1 MKSEIIRRFFFCA
14 IVLAFVLGGIP
25 SEAQNLFQPRPDPYG
40 GLGLPG
46 DAIPFMDGLRTGTLP
61 NGLRYFIRENSL
73 PAGRAYLTLAV
84 RAGSVLEKEDERGLA
99 HFVEHMAFNGTRR
112 FPETELINY
121 LRSLGMRFGPEVNAY
136 TSFENTVY
144 GIEAPVE
151 IDDNGV
157 KRIPEKALAIL
168 DDWTWGITFNSKD
181 VDEERAIILEEY
193 RSGLGAQ
200 ERVRDRFLK
209 TIFRGSRMAERLP
222 IGLTDV
228 IRTAPAERLE
238 TFYRRWYRPDNM
250 ALILVGDFDGAA
262 LEAELAAHF
271 TAPKPVTPL
280 ALPAYELPPPV
291 SGSVNAEV
299 ISDAELPY
307 ATVYLYFKQR
317 YGEQRTDLCAL
328 RDNLTDYLISSMLD
342 VRHTDA
348 ASNEETPFLGAG
360 AWASRYGLLSQYY
373 ILAAQ
378 AKTGQAADTLETLLT
393 EKESLYRYG
402 FTGRELDRAKAS
414 MISGLEFQV
423 SEKDRRES
431 TAFVE
436 TLTGDFTGAARTSG
450 IEWLLDAAVR
460 MLPAIDTDTV
470 NARLRS
476 YFADD
481 DLMVLLTVPEQELAG
496 VPDAAGIALMVEKS
510 RSADIAVP
518 GEEADTGG
526 LVDEPPAPGSIAAES
541 RDPSG
546 AFVWTLSNGAT
557 LILKKTPNRNN
568 ELSFYALARG
578 GESSVP
584 LEDDFSAYLA
594 SEIQAASGLGPFT
607 RPELFRFLSDKQVSL
622 SFWTNSYTRGF
633 NGEASLNDLETLF
646 ELLYVSFTQP
656 RIEQSGL
663 NLVREARRTRLI
675 QEKDNPESIFSRE
688 LTRLVYG
695 GHPRFMPMEL
705 ENLDDISAEKAAAF
719 LKKALNP
726 ADYIFVFAGNLGP
739 DQAADGTAFPL
750 MRRLAETWLASIP
763 GGADGG
769 YAEAWNNW
777 DDPGVTR
784 PGKTEQII
792 RKGKEQKAMVYMAWF
807 SPAEWTEQANAAA
820 LLLSDYLD
828 IILNDEIREKLGGVY
843 SVSQQASFTPMPK
856 GELSL
861 GIYFVCDPGR
871 AVELRTAV
879 QEKLAGIAAG
889 DINAETF
896 NRAKEA
902 LVKSFEL
909 SMENNVFIARNYAT
923 FRLVTDIPLSHLE
936 RRPELYR
943 SVTADDLRSLMAR
956 ILENGPAELV
966 LFPEES
972 PAP

>member
-1 MKSEIIRRFFFCA
+1 MKRSFFYV

-25 SEAQNLFQPRPDPYG
+25 SGAQTLFQPRSDPYG

-46 DAIPFMDGLRTGTLP
+46 DALPLMDGLRTGTLP

-84 RAGSVLEKEDERGLA
+84 RVGSVLENENERGLA

-136 TSFENTVY
+136 TTFEHTVY

-151 IDDNGV
+151 TDSSGV

-168 DDWTWGITFNSKD
+168 DDWTWGITFTPKD

-193 RSGLGAQ
+193 RSRLGAQ

-209 TIFRGSRMAERLP
+209 AIFHGSRMAERLP

-238 TFYRRWYRPDNM
+238 AFYRRWYRPDNM

-262 LEAELAAHF
+262 LEAELAERF
-271 TAPKPVTPL
+271 TAPKPAAPL
-280 ALPAYELPPPV
+280 ALPSYELPPPV

-317 YGEQRTDLCAL
+317 YEEQRTDLRAL

-342 VRHTDA
+342 ERHTDA

-360 AWASRYGLLSQYY
+360 AWASRYGLLSRYY

-378 AKTGQAADTLETLLT
+378 AKTGRAADTLETLLT
-393 EKESLYRYG
+393 EKESLDRYG
-402 FTGRELDRAKAS
+402 FTARELDRAKAGL
-414 MISGLEFQV
+414 ISGLEFQE

-431 TAFVE
+431 MTFVE
-436 TLTGDFTGAARTSG
+436 TLTEDFTGAAQTPG
-450 IEWLLDAAVR
+450 IEWLLNAAKR
-460 MLPAIDTDTV
+460 MLPGIGMETI
-470 NARLRS
+470 NARLKS
-476 YFADD
+476 YFGDN
-481 DLMVLLTVPEQELAG
+481 DLTVLVTVPEQELAG
-496 VPDAAGIALMVEKS
+496 IPDAAGIALMVENS
-510 RSADIAVP
+510 RKADIAAP
-518 GEEADTGG
+518 GEEADEGG
-526 LVDEPPAPGSIAAES
+526 LVDEPSSPGRIVRES
-541 RDPSG
+541 QDPSG
-546 AFVWTLSNGAT
+546 ALVWTLSNGAT

-568 ELSFYALARG
+568 ELSLYALARG

-594 SEIQAASGLGPFT
+594 SEIQTASGLGPFT

-633 NGEASLNDLETLF
+633 NGEASLNDLQTLF
-646 ELLYVSFTQP
+646 ELLYVSFTRP
-656 RIEQSGL
+656 RIEQTGL

-675 QEKDNPESIFSRE
+675 QEKDNPESIFAKE
-688 LTRLVYG
+688 LTNLVYN
-695 GHPRFMPMEL
+695 GHPRFKPMEL
-705 ENLDDISAEKAAAF
+705 EDLNSVSAEKAAAF

-726 ADYIFVFAGNLGP
+726 ADYTFVFAGNLGP
-739 DQAADGTAFPL
+739 EQAANGPAFPL
-750 MRRLAETWLASIP
+750 MRRFAETWLASIP

-769 YAEAWNNW
+769 YAEAWDNW
-777 DDPGVTR
+777 NDPGVTR

-807 SPAEWTEQANAAA
+807 NPLEWTEQTNAAA

-828 IILNDEIREKLGGVY
+828 IILTDEIREKLGGVY
-843 SVSQQASFTPMPK
+843 SVSQQLSLTPMPK

-861 GIYFVCDPGR
+861 GVYFVCDPGR
-871 AVELRTAV
+871 AAELRAAV

-889 DINAETF
+889 NINMETF

-909 SMENNVFIARNYAT
+909 SMENNVFIARNYAS
-923 FRLVTDIPLSHLE
+923 FRLVTNTPLARLDG
-936 RRPELYR
+936 RPDLYR
-943 SVTADDLRSLMAR
+943 SVTADDLRNIMAR
-956 ILENGPAELV
+956 VLGNGPAELV
-966 LFPEES
+966 LLPES
-972 PAP
+972 PAE